1 MTSTLEPAS
10 AEQEIARIV
19 RDELLLGSERP
30 IPLDQPLGELGVGL
44 DSLGLVNLLS
54 AVENEFGV
62 ELSDEIWTDRGP
74 LSVNELAEIVRTT
87 ATSAAAPGRPV
98 DRESPVLHGRLERIE
113 ERLRHR
119 GAAGRAAWAATRAVA
134 PVKRFMWTRTRHL
147 VLERRLDDPAPAT
160 PNPLTQIEL
169 RTLAP
174 GEKPDLSELWTPV
187 HARSMARNFE
197 QAVDDGAVPL
207 VACEGGR
214 VVALDVISAR
224 GYLDVEI
231 DSPGTCFGFLLT
243 EARAARGRG
252 IGLALVAY
260 SFVVARELG
269 FRTQLTHVWDGNT
282 AMRAAATQLLGF
294 KIVGRALRTQVA
306 GIARWTWDVGGTKGS
321 GRRLVL

>member
-1 MTSTLEPAS
+1 MISELEPAS

-19 RDELLLGSERP
+19 REELLLGSDRP
-30 IPLDQPLGELGVGL
+30 IPFDQPLGELGVGL
-44 DSLGLVNLLS
+44 DSLGLVNLLT

-62 ELSDEIWTDRGP
+62 ELSDEIWAERGP
-74 LSVNELAEIVRTT
+74 LSINELAEIVRST
-87 ATSAAAPGRPV
+87 AASAAPIRPV

-113 ERLRHR
+113 EKLSHR
-119 GAAGRAAWAATRAVA
+119 GAAGRAAWSATRAVV

-147 VLERRLDDPAPAT
+147 VLERSLEDPAPAT
-160 PNPLTQIEL
+160 PAPLTQIEL

-187 HARSMARNFE
+187 HARRMARRFE

-207 VACEGGR
+207 VACEEGR
-214 VVALDVISAR
+214 VIALDFISDH
-224 GYLDVEI
+224 GFLDVEI
-231 DSPGTCFGFLLT
+231 DRSGACFGFLLT

-252 IGLALVAY
+252 IGLALAAY

-269 FRTQLTHVWDGNT
+269 FSTQLTHVWDGNT
-282 AMRAAATQLLGF
+282 AMRVAATQLLGF
-294 KIVGRALRTQVA
+294 TIVGSARRTQLA
-306 GIARWTWDVGGTKGS
+306 GIARWTWDVAGTKGS

>member
-10 AEQEIARIV
+10 AEREIARIV

-44 DSLGLVNLLS
+44 DSLGLVNLLT

-62 ELSDEIWTDRGP
+62 ELSDEIWTERGP
-74 LSVNELAEIVRTT
+74 LSVNELAEIVR
-87 ATSAAAPGRPV
+87 SARASSAPVREA
-98 DRESPVLHGRLERIE
+98 DRDSPVLHGRLEQLE
-113 ERLRHR
+113 ERLRSR
-119 GAAGRAAWAATRAVA
+119 GAAGRAAWAAIRAAA
-134 PVKRFMWTRTRHL
+134 PAKRFLYMRTRHL
-147 VLERRLDDPAPAT
+147 VLERSLDDPAPAT
-160 PNPLTQIEL
+160 PAPVTHIEL

-187 HARSMARNFE
+187 HARLMSRRFE

-207 VACEGGR
+207 VACEEGR
-214 VVALDVISAR
+214 VIALDVISDS
-224 GYLDVEI
+224 GYLDVEVR
-231 DSPGTCFGFLLT
+231 SPGACFAFLLT

-260 SFVVARELG
+260 SFAVARELG
-269 FRTQLTHVWDGNT
+269 FRSQLTHVWDGNT
-282 AMRAAATQLLGF
+282 AMLAAATQLLGF
-294 KIVGRALRTQVA
+294 GISGSARRTQVA
-306 GIARWTWDVGGTKGS
+306 GVARWTWDVAGTEGS